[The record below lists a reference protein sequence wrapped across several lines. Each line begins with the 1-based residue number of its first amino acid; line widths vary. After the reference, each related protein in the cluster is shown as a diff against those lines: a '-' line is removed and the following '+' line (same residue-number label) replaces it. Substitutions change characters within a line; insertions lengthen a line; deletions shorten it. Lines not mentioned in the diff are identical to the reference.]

1 MEDTPL
7 HFQETQFGFEWGPVK
22 IERHIS
28 HKGMVVLG
36 IKTDK
41 VDMDFYVTKS
51 GQVRICIPAG
61 QSVTVVA
68 NPN

>member
-28 HKGMVVLG
+28 HKGMIVLG
-36 IKTDK
+36 IKTNK
-41 VDMDFYVTKS
+41 VDMDLYVTKS
-51 GQVRICIPAG
+51 GKVNILIPPG
-61 QSVTVVA
+61 QSVTVA
-68 NPN
+68 AKL